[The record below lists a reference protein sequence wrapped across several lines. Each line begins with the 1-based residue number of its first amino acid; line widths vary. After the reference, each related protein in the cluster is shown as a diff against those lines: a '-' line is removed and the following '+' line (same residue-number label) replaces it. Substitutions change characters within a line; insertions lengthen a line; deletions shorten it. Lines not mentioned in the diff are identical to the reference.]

1 MNVLKIFLLFCYFGC
16 LCFSGGNALVPLYI
30 DDLVE
35 ARHWMTLHE
44 FGNLMAI
51 AQMTPG
57 PIGVNAATFFGFRQA
72 GIPGAKWVDLGKVN
86 GPIEGLKKDE
96 KLLLVCARGKR
107 GYFLQ
112 NRLKYY
118 GYTNTRVL
126 EGGLTFNRVK
136 AEKAEGA
143 LSAEEIKRVK
153 GLGCLQDKRYPD
165 RFNVRIITRN
175 GKVTSENAR
184 AVAELVAMGRYP
196 YLGMGGRLNGED
208 RKIVLRAVRD
218 AEMEGHLEDAVC
230 ALSGGERQM
239 AYFAMA
245 LAQDTKLVLLDEPT
259 SNLDP
264 EYRRR
269 VFALMKRLC
278 GEGYTFLVT
287 LHDLEEAA
295 EFADRI
301 AVLDGGKTV
310 FFGTAEEFA
319 RSGVAEKV
327 FGTVPVRAVTLR
339 GETITVFRPN

>member
-1 MNVLKIFLLFCYFGC
+1 
-16 LCFSGGNALVPLYI
+16 
-30 DDLVE
+30 
-35 ARHWMTLHE
+35 MT
-44 FGNLMAI
+44 
-51 AQMTPG
+51 
-57 PIGVNAATFFGFRQA
+57 V
-72 GIPGAKWVDLGKVN
+72 
-86 GPIEGLKKDE
+86 KKM
-96 KLLLVCARGKR
+96 
-107 GYFLQ
+107 
-112 NRLKYY
+112 
-118 GYTNTRVL
+118 
-126 EGGLTFNRVK
+126 
-136 AEKAEGA
+136 
-143 LSAEEIKRVK
+143 SA
-153 GLGCLQDKRYPD
+153 
-165 RFNVRIITRN
+165 
-175 GKVTSENAR
+175 SENAKTTQNTADTQAVLQEQLTPDRKDVSEEQKISGTESFSEKGVSGGEEDPVAAECRGVVFSYRKKEVLRGADLSVQRGKITALLGRNGSGKTTLMRCMAGVRKPASGGIWLEGERLDGLSPRER
-184 AVAELVAMGRYP
+184 AKRVAMMPQLLPPLHRTVAELVAMGRYP
-196 YLGMGGRLNGED
+196 YLGMGGRLSGED

-327 FGTVPVRAVTLR
+327 FGVVPVCALTQG